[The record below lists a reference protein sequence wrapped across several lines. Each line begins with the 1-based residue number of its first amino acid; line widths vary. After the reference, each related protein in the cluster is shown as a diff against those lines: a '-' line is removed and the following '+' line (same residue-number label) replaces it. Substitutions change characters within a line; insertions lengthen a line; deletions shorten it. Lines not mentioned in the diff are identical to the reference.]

1 MGFNSG
7 FKGLTSSSNEDKQ
20 TNGKQ
25 SGQNLQES
33 VEESQGRKEP
43 VAVCEAWQQ
52 STDGVQH
59 KWS

>member
-43 VAVCEAWQQ
+43 VAVCEA
-52 STDGVQH
+52 
-59 KWS
+59 